1 MNVTPADESSI
12 RAYLLGKLAEPE
24 SDPVEQ
30 KLLTDPDFAKA
41 VDLIEDELIERY
53 LDGRLSATEARLM
66 ESHFFRPPER
76 RRKLWFARLL
86 RSYLGSPQERG
97 LQKAQVWM
105 FSQRSGAFIGAAT
118 AMIVLLCISVWLGV
132 YSASLRHE
140 LDSETAK
147 NSQSQSAYQQDLAKQ
162 RRQIAELEEQIEA
175 YQGQALSQQVDDQ
188 RSVLVSN
195 LRSGISRGDSDLQ
208 QIRLLEGTKWL
219 EAHLSLLDAQG
230 DRFRAT
236 LRDSDGKELWSKDG
250 LKRPKSGGL
259 VVKIPIQR
267 LSPGDYSILLTA
279 GDQTAESSR
288 KAYYFRLSR

>member
-12 RAYLLGKLAEPE
+12 RAYLLGRLAEPE

-41 VDLIEDELIERY
+41 VDLIEDELIEEY
-53 LDGRLSATEARLM
+53 LDGRLSASDARLM
-66 ESHFFRPPER
+66 ENHFLRPPER

-86 RSYLGSPQERG
+86 RSHLGDQQDRG
-97 LQKAQVWM
+97 LQRARVWM
-105 FSQRSGAFIGAAT
+105 FTQRSGAFIGATT
-118 AMIVLLCISVWLGV
+118 AMIALLCTSVWLGL

-140 LDSETAK
+140 LDSEIAK
-147 NSQSQSAYQQDLAKQ
+147 NIRSQSVYQQELAQQ
-162 RRQIAELEEQIEA
+162 RQKIAELEKQIDA
-175 YQGQALSQQVDDQ
+175 SRGQALSQQVDDR
-188 RSVLVSN
+188 RSFLVSN

-236 LRDSDGKELWSKDG
+236 LRNSNAKELWSEDE

-259 VVKIPIQR
+259 VVKIPIQG

-279 GDQTAESSR
+279 GEQTASSSG
-288 KAYYFRLSR
+288 KAYYFRVSK